1 MTGLGRLQPVGSLII
16 ASGGWRLSGE
26 KQTFIKQE
34 FQQRVGLH
42 PAKSSHWRWREIER

>member
-1 MTGLGRLQPVGSLII
+1 MAPIGRLQSFASLKITP
-16 ASGGWRLSGE
+16 GGWRLSGE

-42 PAKSSHWRWREIER
+42 PADADV